1 MGVAGDEGGG
11 WRPEDAFRSE
21 AEKGTLSPLNPR
33 EGSTDQGER
42 FEREGGVAVLA
53 YVAGHLTDVRLVW
66 EDEEART
73 LPRLAVA
80 RGGSTNMTGDSH
92 PQVSYIADT
101 DGTCPHC
108 GRALRFRKPESGAA
122 EAFFTIESSG
132 SSGYVTVSVCP
143 SCRESIIAFH
153 YSAELETRG
162 GFPAITE
169 RHMLLFPRHRSDR
182 SAPGEVPEG
191 VAEDY
196 NEAVAVLDDS
206 PKASAA
212 LSRRCLQA
220 LLREKGGTKS
230 KDLSGQ
236 IDEVLGKLP
245 RPIAEEVDAV
255 RHIGN
260 FSAHATKSQST
271 GEIVAVEP
279 GEAEWTLEVLD
290 ALFDWYYVQP
300 QKQEARRE
308 ALNAKLADAGKPPM
322 KKPSGEA

>member
-1 MGVAGDEGGG
+1 
-11 WRPEDAFRSE
+11 
-21 AEKGTLSPLNPR
+21 
-33 EGSTDQGER
+33 
-42 FEREGGVAVLA
+42 
-53 YVAGHLTDVRLVW
+53 
-66 EDEEART
+66 
-73 LPRLAVA
+73 
-80 RGGSTNMTGDSH
+80 
-92 PQVSYIADT
+92 
-101 DGTCPHC
+101 
-108 GRALRFRKPESGAA
+108 
-122 EAFFTIESSG
+122 
-132 SSGYVTVSVCP
+132 
-143 SCRESIIAFH
+143 
-153 YSAELETRG
+153 
-162 GFPAITE
+162 
-169 RHMLLFPRHRSDR
+169 MLLFPRHRSDR

-260 FSAHATKSQST
+260 FSAHAIKSQST
-271 GEIVAVEP
+271 GEIVPVEP
-279 GEAEWTLEVLD
+279 GEAEWTLDVLD

-300 QKQEARRE
+300 KKQEARRA
-308 ALNAKLADAGKPPM
+308 ALDAKLEDAGKPPM